1 MRRAIGILVAAALW
15 GQAPAPPEPPLT
27 GGQLEQE
34 QLRQLLS
41 LRRVYVDR
49 MGGGA
54 AADQIRAMLIAALQR
69 ARLFILTED
78 ENRADAFL
86 RGSAEDLIF
95 TETHSSREGLQ
106 IRGSGAASSREGGE
120 SRAASAGFG
129 VGETDDRYS
138 RERKHEAAAALRL
151 VARDGDVLWSTT
163 QESLG
168 GKYRGSAAD
177 VAAKVTKELT
187 AAYERARKRE
197 GGKF

>member
-106 IRGSGAASSREGGE
+106 IRGPG
-120 SRAASAGFG
+120 GFG